1 MATIR
6 PPLGALFIGAV
17 LLAGLSIA
25 GTAGPARSE
34 DAPEVAPTSQK
45 AAPEAAAKVDRKEIE
60 AQVMCTCE
68 DNCGKL
74 LANCICNFSGKMRDE
89 IDALIAQG
97 MTKTEI
103 LDALVEKYGHRTLA
117 APGSSHWLDLLL
129 AAPGSSHWLD
139 LLAWTVPFLALALGA
154 WIVVRV
160 VRRLSGPAPTP
171 ATAPAAPAEGDGDSS
186 TASAYER
193 RLEEELSRFEP

>member
-117 APGSSHWLDLLL
+117 APGSSHWLDLL
-129 AAPGSSHWLD
+129 
-139 LLAWTVPFLALALGA
+139 AWTVPFLALALGA

>member
-1 MATIR
+1 MRRVIASNR
-6 PPLGALFIGAV
+6 APLGALLIGAL
-17 LLAGLSIA
+17 LLAGLAIG
-25 GTAGPARSE
+25 GTAAPARGE
-34 DAPEVAPTSQK
+34 DAPEVAPPSREAT
-45 AAPEAAAKVDRKEIE
+45 PVAAAKVERKEIE
-60 AQVMCTCE
+60 ARVMCTCE

-74 LANCICNFSGKMRDE
+74 LANCICSFSDKMRKE

-103 LDALVEKYGHRTLA
+103 LDALVEKYGQRVLA
-117 APGSSHWLDLLL
+117 APGSSN
-129 AAPGSSHWLD
+129 WLD

-160 VRRLSGPAPTP
+160 VRRLSGPLPAP
-171 ATAPAAPAEGDGDSS
+171 AAAPAEGGGDLS